1 MNNLEKYNV
10 TNPQRSILNTEKY
23 YLNNPITNVSGV
35 VTINQKINFNKL
47 QEAIN
52 LTIKNNDALR
62 LRIKTENGVDLQYF
76 KTFHTIKVKLFN
88 VSSKKEL
95 DTIMEKLTKT
105 PINYDSPSLFK
116 FIMFRYPNKTG
127 GAGIIVNHLLSDAW
141 STMLIASDVL
151 INYDNL
157 INNNNRQT
165 NLYSYKD
172 FIIKESEYE
181 KSIQNIKDKKF
192 WEDEF
197 STFPEEIVTI
207 TNNNNTNV
215 INKDDT
221 KACRK
226 EFIINKK
233 ETEKINGYCKK
244 NKISPYVFF
253 ISLLY
258 IYISKINN
266 QEDIIIGTP
275 ILNRKNVKEKNT
287 IGMFVN
293 SLPLRIKVDQSLNIK
308 EFMHNIVIKSMKAFK
323 HQSYSIFEILKYVRE
338 KYSYN
343 NSIYDCVFSYQNAQK
358 RETPNKIKY
367 KSKWYF
373 NGNISETINIHVSDV
388 DINKTFNVYYDYK
401 ESKLS
406 NDEINNIHKRLRKI
420 ASQIIKS
427 NNKELIIKDINI
439 LNANDINSI
448 KKINNTG
455 DLKKLNYVK
464 TVTTRFDRVALK
476 NKKNIALIYKNK
488 KITYIDFYK
497 EVIFVSSKLL
507 KIKKSLYDNSNNKN
521 KINNNTPI
529 ALMLDKSEEMIVSM
543 FGIIKSGSYYVPIL
557 PKEENTRVSYILK
570 DSNAKIIITNSNYI
584 DKINALIFALKLNV
598 KVLNID
604 NILKELNNK
613 PINSNTK
620 FKKIDKKFIYI
631 NNQKDLNNENDILYM
646 IYTSGSTGNPKGTK
660 VMHKNVCSLIDSMK
674 MDSVLKPTKKDVS
687 MSLLKYSF
695 DASGI
700 DIYSSLLIGG
710 SLLLVDK
717 ENELDPNQVI
727 KLMEKYK
734 VTRSFLIPKWV
745 EKISDEDEKQKANL
759 NSLRILGTG
768 GETLKPNTVE
778 KLHKKYPLLNII
790 NLYGPTETTMFT
802 TYKILGENE
811 FKNNNVNIGK
821 PIKGSRILVVNEF
834 DNVLPINTKGELA
847 IMEDKTSIRN
857 IAKGYNNLEEI
868 TKNKFKYIKNQINN
882 ENVHIYKTGDYVKIN
897 NNLNIDYLGRK
908 DDMVKI
914 NGSYLIALNEVENII
929 YKLLNQKYKV
939 CVVAPQFNNTKVLV
953 CFIENIKD
961 NNELESI
968 KKYINK
974 NITFYMKPKK
984 IVSIE
989 KFPTN
994 NSGKTNRK
1002 ELTINAEKLLQE
1014 KDNKEMILPK
1024 NKIEQNIYNIIES
1037 YTKLDNISIK
1047 DDFIN
1052 DLGIDSLMLASIFDE
1067 LNKYEIKMQDLYTY
1081 STIESLAEFIESKK
1095 DKQKEKID
1103 YNLKR
1108 NNNKKIEINQKNFE
1122 DVKIENN
1129 SKKFDLS
1136 VVLLT
1141 GATGF
1146 LGIHILKEL
1155 LENKE
1160 VKKIDLL
1167 IRDKEF
1173 KTAQERFIEKIKY
1186 YFPNDKKIEKQILKK
1201 VEIINGNTTKE
1212 HFNLDDKEYDKL
1224 RNEVTTIINSA
1235 ANVRHYGKEEN
1246 LINDNVKSI
1255 EILLDFMHS
1264 NEKEIS
1270 IAHISTLSIL
1280 GFKTNETKDVIY
1292 DENCFYIN
1300 QSLNNNPY
1308 LISKFLAEKLLLQ
1321 ENNNNVNVKIFRL
1334 GNIMPRISDRK
1345 IPNKLYTKCF
1355 FKCY

>member
-1 MNNLEKYNV
+1 MNNLEKYNI
-10 TNPQRSILNTEKY
+10 TNPQKSILNTEKY
-23 YLNNPITNVSGV
+23 YINNPMTNISGI

-62 LRIKTENGVDLQYF
+62 LRITTENGIDLQYF
-76 KTFHTIKVKLFN
+76 KTFHTVKVKLYK

-95 DTIMEKLTKT
+95 DNIMEKLTKT
-105 PINYDSPSLFK
+105 PIDYDSASLFK
-116 FIMFRYPNKTG
+116 FIMFKYPNKTG
-127 GAGIIVNHLLSDAW
+127 GTGIIVNHLLSDAW

-157 INNNNRQT
+157 INNNNNNKT
-165 NLYSYKD
+165 IYSYKD
-172 FIIKESEYE
+172 FIIKENEYE
-181 KSIQNIKDKKF
+181 KSIQNSKDKKF

-207 TNNNNTNV
+207 TNNNNNNV
-215 INKDDT
+215 VNNDDT

-226 EFIINKK
+226 EFVINTK
-233 ETEKINGYCKK
+233 ETEKINEFCKK

-253 ISLLY
+253 ISLIY
-258 IYISKINN
+258 IYISKINS

-275 ILNRKNVKEKNT
+275 ILNRKNAKEKNT

-293 SLPLRIKVDQSLNIK
+293 SLPLRIKVNQSLDVK
-308 EFMHNIVIKSMKAFK
+308 EFMNNVAMKSMKVFK
-323 HQSYSIFEILKYVRE
+323 HQSYSIFNILKYVRE

-358 RETPNKIKY
+358 KETPNKIKY

-406 NDEINNIHKRLRKI
+406 KNEINNIHKRLRKI
-420 ASQIIKS
+420 ASQIIK
-427 NNKELIIKDINI
+427 NDNKELIIKDINI
-439 LNANDINSI
+439 LNENDINLI

-455 DLKKLNYVK
+455 DLKKLNYIR
-464 TVTTRFDRVALK
+464 TVTTRFDKVALK

-497 EVIFVSSKLL
+497 EVIFVAGKLQ
-507 KIKKSLYDNSNNKN
+507 KIKKSFYDDNDS
-521 KINNNTPI
+521 KINYNTPI
-529 ALMLDKSEEMIVSM
+529 AMVLDKSEEMLVSM

-584 DKINALIFALKLNV
+584 DKINALIFALKINV

-613 PINSNTK
+613 PVSSNAK
-620 FKKIDKKFIYI
+620 FNKIDKRFIYT
-631 NNQKDLNNENDILYM
+631 NNQKDINNENDILYM

-674 MDSVLKPTKKDVS
+674 MDSVLKPTKNDVS

-802 TYKILGENE
+802 TYKILGESE

-821 PIKGSRILVVNEF
+821 PIKGSRILVINEF

-868 TKNKFKYIKNQINN
+868 TKSKFKYIKNQINN

-897 NNLNIDYLGRK
+897 NDLNIDYLGRK

-929 YKLLNQKYKV
+929 YKLLNQRYKV

-953 CFIENIKD
+953 CFIENIKEK
-961 NNELESI
+961 NELNSI
-968 KKYINK
+968 RKYINK

-1014 KDNKEMILPK
+1014 KDNKEIILPK
-1024 NKIEQNIYNIIES
+1024 NKTEQNIYNIIES

-1081 STIESLAEFIESKK
+1081 STIESLAEFIESNK
-1095 DKQKEKID
+1095 DKKKE
-1103 YNLKR
+1103 
-1108 NNNKKIEINQKNFE
+1108 NNNEEDEIDQKNFE

-1146 LGIHILKEL
+1146 LGIHIFKEL

-1160 VKKIDLL
+1160 VKKIYLL

-1173 KTAQERFIEKIKY
+1173 KTAQERFIERIKY
-1186 YFPNDKKIEKQILKK
+1186 YFPKDKKLEKQISKK
-1201 VEIINGNTTKE
+1201 VVIINGNTTKA
-1212 HFNLDDKEYDKL
+1212 HFDLDDKEYAKL

-1235 ANVRHYGKEEN
+1235 ANVRHYAKEEN

-1264 NEKEIS
+1264 SEKEIS

-1280 GFKTNETKDVIY
+1280 GFKTKETKDVIY

-1321 ENNNNVNVKIFRL
+1321 EKSNNVNVKIFRL
-1334 GNIMPRISDRK
+1334 GNIMPRMSDRK

-1355 FKCY
+1355 FKCS